1 MRLLALDTS
10 NEAMSVAV
18 LDNDKLLAQTTINR
32 KRTHSEQLLPAI
44 DDLVAA
50 SGLQPEDLDKI
61 IVADG
66 PGSYTGIRIAVT
78 TGKTLAYTLNIALA
92 GVSSLAVLA
101 ANITDTKAM
110 IVPIMNARRNN
121 VFTGVYQWNKGRLIN
136 VVTDRHVP
144 LKLLLTELATL
155 HQPVIFVGSDAAMF
169 RAQIIETLGGL
180 AQFAPSWLNLP
191 QALRL
196 GQLGK
201 DLPPVSV
208 YDFVPRYLRLTEA
221 EHNWLEA
228 HPGRGHDV
236 YDEKV

>member
-18 LDNDKLLAQTTINR
+18 LDNDRLLAQTTINH
-32 KRTHSEQLLPAI
+32 KRTHSEQLLPTI
-44 DDLVAA
+44 DELVAA

-78 TGKTLAYTLNIALA
+78 TGKTLAYTLNIALV

-101 ANITDTKAM
+101 SNISATKAM

-121 VFTGVYQWNKGRLIN
+121 VFTGVYQWDRGKLLN
-136 VVTDRHVP
+136 VVTAH
-144 LKLLLTELATL
+144 
-155 HQPVIFVGSDAAMF
+155 
-169 RAQIIETLGGL
+169 
-180 AQFAPSWLNLP
+180 FAPDWLNLP

-221 EHNWLEA
+221 ENNWLKA
-228 HPGRGHDV
+228 HPGKGHDV
-236 YDEKV
+236 YVEKV

>member
-110 IVPIMNARRNN
+110 IVPIIYRCLPMEQGPADQCGYRSARAIK
-121 VFTGVYQWNKGRLIN
+121 T
-136 VVTDRHVP
+136 T
-144 LKLLLTELATL
+144 
-155 HQPVIFVGSDAAMF
+155 
-169 RAQIIETLGGL
+169 
-180 AQFAPSWLNLP
+180 
-191 QALRL
+191 
-196 GQLGK
+196 
-201 DLPPVSV
+201 
-208 YDFVPRYLRLTEA
+208 
-221 EHNWLEA
+221 A
-228 HPGRGHDV
+228 H
-236 YDEKV
+236 

>member
-18 LDNDKLLAQTTINR
+18 LDNDRLLAQTTINHE
-32 KRTHSEQLLPAI
+32 RTHSEQLLPTI

-78 TGKTLAYTLNIALA
+78 TGKTLAYTLNIALV
-92 GVSSLAVLA
+92 GVSSLEVLA

-121 VFTGVYQWNKGRLIN
+121 VFTGVYQWDKGKLIN

-144 LKLLLTELATL
+144 LTLLLTELTTL
-155 HQPVIFVGSDAAMF
+155 RQPVIFVGSDAAMF
-169 RAQIIETLGGL
+169 RGQIIEALGGL
-180 AQFAPSWLNLP
+180 AHFAPDWLNLP

-221 EHNWLEA
+221 ENNWLKA
-228 HPGRGHDV
+228 HPGKGHDV
-236 YDEKV
+236 YVEKV

>member
-50 SGLQPEDLDKI
+50 SGPQPEDLDKI

-101 ANITDTKAM
+101 ANKSDDCANYECAPQQCVYRCLPM
-110 IVPIMNARRNN
+110 EQGPADQCGYRSARAIK
-121 VFTGVYQWNKGRLIN
+121 T
-136 VVTDRHVP
+136 T
-144 LKLLLTELATL
+144 
-155 HQPVIFVGSDAAMF
+155 
-169 RAQIIETLGGL
+169 
-180 AQFAPSWLNLP
+180 
-191 QALRL
+191 
-196 GQLGK
+196 
-201 DLPPVSV
+201 
-208 YDFVPRYLRLTEA
+208 
-221 EHNWLEA
+221 A
-228 HPGRGHDV
+228 H
-236 YDEKV
+236 